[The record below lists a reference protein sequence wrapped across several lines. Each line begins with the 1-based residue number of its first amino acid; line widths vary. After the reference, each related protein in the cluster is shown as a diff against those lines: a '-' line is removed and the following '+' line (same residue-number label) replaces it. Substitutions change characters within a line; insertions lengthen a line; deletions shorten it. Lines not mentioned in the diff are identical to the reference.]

1 MSAFSS
7 LSVFWQ
13 TVIPLLLFCEAVLEL
28 GLFLYQTIRS
38 RMPLR
43 SLPCAVHFVILL
55 TLLLSVTRGDP
66 YEGKDAF
73 LLGAP
78 WLIFAAVIVLAALH
92 FAIAFPREYRRRRSE
107 LSPSSIKE
115 ATDKLPMGICFAD
128 PDGRM
133 ILCNN
138 RMRRLSFALSGHELQ
153 IAKDLEDALE
163 RPDKTVAVKDGCY
176 ILPDN
181 TVWQFRTQNITVDG
195 SNRWQQMTAHN
206 VTELYNGN
214 LRQIKI
220 NAELKEVNRK
230 LRKMYERM
238 ADDIKEKE
246 SLDLK
251 IYIHDTIGRSL
262 LTIRDIIG
270 SGEDTERKIEALQ
283 EAVGVLKSD
292 RAKPHGTMDE
302 VKQTAETL
310 GVKVKVQGYLPPDS
324 TAEELTVAVARECVT
339 NCIKHA
345 GGTEIYIRIAERNGL
360 YDITVT
366 NNGAVPTE
374 PIKEGS
380 GLSSLR
386 RSIEAAGGEMYTA
399 YKPRFAL
406 LITVPG
412 EENDL

>member
-1 MSAFSS
+1 
-7 LSVFWQ
+7 
-13 TVIPLLLFCEAVLEL
+13 
-28 GLFLYQTIRS
+28 
-38 RMPLR
+38 
-43 SLPCAVHFVILL
+43 
-55 TLLLSVTRGDP
+55 
-66 YEGKDAF
+66 
-73 LLGAP
+73 
-78 WLIFAAVIVLAALH
+78 
-92 FAIAFPREYRRRRSE
+92 
-107 LSPSSIKE
+107 
-115 ATDKLPMGICFAD
+115 
-128 PDGRM
+128 
-133 ILCNN
+133 
-138 RMRRLSFALSGHELQ
+138 
-153 IAKDLEDALE
+153 
-163 RPDKTVAVKDGCY
+163 
-176 ILPDN
+176 
-181 TVWQFRTQNITVDG
+181 
-195 SNRWQQMTAHN
+195 
-206 VTELYNGN
+206 
-214 LRQIKI
+214 
-220 NAELKEVNRK
+220 
-230 LRKMYERM
+230 MYERM